1 MTVGYPTNITSAQAA
16 PLFTG
21 RDPKLIFF
29 QTKHQPRKMSSQEE
43 QITPEERQ
51 KRLQAEHYAKQEAVR
66 DERLAQLRQQAEHA
80 AQRGYG
86 VPSTTGLLAYPNLPN
101 QAYPQQQGNKSNEL
115 SPEEQYKRR
124 QLVRAIRP
132 ESMSPE
138 LVQEAKRRQLAA
150 QHGRQMAGT
159 GYQQMGDGIPNK
171 CPSDVELRLG
181 LEADVP
187 DFVNFRSACREG
199 DLSTVEL
206 IVSSQ
211 SRSPLFLHK
220 GLDDALK
227 NGKDDVSRFLLQSG
241 ATMTRATPAAVLRAS
256 EDKQIALF
264 QVLMEHGW
272 TVNTP
277 ESLLPE
283 IVRSNNEL
291 LFDWFLEQGADTN
304 VAGPQNDQGQTLG
317 LAAMQGT
324 VQVVQKLLNAG
335 AKMASSGLYWAAGAY
350 PEGSVPSIRRVE
362 PSADFDKSRIPVME
376 LLLENGGDVNH
387 RLETRHMEEL
397 YPIVNAVKAGA
408 VERVKWLLS
417 KGADPDLKG
426 PWGSARDYAKR
437 DSSDEMKQVLGVER

>member
-1 MTVGYPTNITSAQAA
+1 MVT
-16 PLFTG
+16 
-21 RDPKLIFF
+21 
-29 QTKHQPRKMSSQEE
+29 QEE
-43 QITPEERQ
+43 RLSPEERQ
-51 KRLQAEHYAKQEAVR
+51 KRFQEDHYAKQVAVR
-66 DERLAQLRQQAEHA
+66 DAQLYNLRQQAEQA
-80 AQRGYG
+80 TQCSYG
-86 VPSTTGLLAYPNLPN
+86 IPSTIGLLAYPPLRSQVNPQLP
-101 QAYPQQQGNKSNEL
+101 GEM
-115 SPEEQYKRR
+115 SPEEQQKRR
-124 QLVRAIRP
+124 QLVHAIRP
-132 ESMSPE
+132 ELMSPE
-138 LVQEAKRRQLAA
+138 QQQQAKMRQLVV
-150 QHGRQMAGT
+150 QRGRQIAGM

-171 CPSDVELRLG
+171 CPSDVELRVG

-199 DLSTVEL
+199 DLSTVKS

-211 SRSPLFLHK
+211 SRSPLYLHE

-227 NGKDDVSRFLLQSG
+227 NGKVGVSRFLLQSR
-241 ATMTRATPAAVLRAS
+241 APIKRATPAAVLRAPA
-256 EDKQIALF
+256 DKQVALF
-264 QVLMEHGW
+264 QVLIEHGW

-283 IVRSNNEL
+283 IFRSNNEP
-291 LFDWFLEQGADTN
+291 LFDWFLEQDANPN
-304 VAGPQNDQGQTLG
+304 VAGPQNDLGQTLR
-317 LAAMQGT
+317 LAASQGT

-335 AKMASSGLYWAAGAY
+335 ANMASSGLYWAAGAY
-350 PEGSVPSIRRVE
+350 PEDSVPNIRRVE

-426 PWGSARDYAKR
+426 SWGSARDYAKLN
-437 DSSDEMKQVLGVER
+437 SSDEMKQVLGVEQ

>member
-1 MTVGYPTNITSAQAA
+1 
-16 PLFTG
+16 
-21 RDPKLIFF
+21 
-29 QTKHQPRKMSSQEE
+29 MSSQEE
-43 QITPEERQ
+43 QISPEERQ
-51 KRLQAEHYAKQEAVR
+51 RRLQAEHYAKQVAVR
-66 DERLAQLRQQAEHA
+66 DARLAQLRQQAEQA
-80 AQRGYG
+80 AQRSYG
-86 VPSTTGLLAYPNLPN
+86 IPTTTGLLAYPNLPN
-101 QAYPQQQGNKSNEL
+101 QANPQQQGEMSPQGNKSNNL
-115 SPEEQYKRR
+115 SPEEQQKRR

-138 LVQEAKRRQLAA
+138 QVQEAKRRQLAA
-150 QHGRQMAGT
+150 QHGRQIEGI

-199 DLSTVEL
+199 DSSTVES
-206 IVSSQ
+206 IVTSQ

-241 ATMTRATPAAVLRAS
+241 ATMTRATPAAVLRAPA
-256 EDKQIALF
+256 DKQVALF

-283 IVRSNNEL
+283 IVRSNNEP
-291 LFDWFLEQGADTN
+291 LFDWFLEQGADPN
-304 VAGPQNDQGQTLG
+304 VAGPQNDQGQTLR
-317 LAAMQGT
+317 LAAIQGT

-437 DSSDEMKQVLGVER
+437 DSSDKMKQVLGVER